1 MSSAS
6 NIVLLRGGV
15 SVPLPAFTLA
25 LDLENRGFTL
35 DLDTDE
41 SLLVGPG
48 ARLTDE
54 DRRAIQGWR
63 EDLKRIIRYCETS
76 GAVV

>member
-6 NIVLLRGGV
+6 SIVVLRGGV

-25 LDLENRGFTL
+25 LDLESRGFTI

-41 SLLVGPG
+41 SLLVCPG
-48 ARLTDE
+48 SQLTDE
-54 DRRAIQGWR
+54 DRLAILGCR
-63 EDLKRIIRYCETS
+63 EDLKRIIRYCEA
-76 GAVV
+76 GATIV